1 MNTKKI
7 VIFIGVIL
15 LVIGACFG
23 FYKLF
28 NFEKE
33 NEESKTSID
42 EIGESTIK
50 ELYSYLLNDNVL
62 EYDGVHSIHY
72 VLGTNLGSQNARYV
86 QATIYQYILNYDEF
100 NLETLTQEELAQVM
114 DNTSNCTALYKI
126 SLDAF
131 LSAAKKVYGEEI
143 EFRSTDFDYSQ
154 NIKAKFINDYYYIYD
169 NNNIVE
175 KNYIEF
181 KDITR
186 YALTENNTVI
196 KIYDYYLKCD
206 LETKQCFNDEDR
218 ADLNASIVYSDNFDI
233 NNYLN
238 YLVTYEHSFKYNEE
252 TDSFYYYSST
262 IVD

>member
-126 SLDAF
+126 SLEDF
-131 LSAAKKVYGEEI
+131 LSSAKKIYGE
-143 EFRSTDFDYSQ
+143 
-154 NIKAKFINDYYYIYD
+154 
-169 NNNIVE
+169 
-175 KNYIEF
+175 
-181 KDITR
+181 
-186 YALTENNTVI
+186 
-196 KIYDYYLKCD
+196 
-206 LETKQCFNDEDR
+206 
-218 ADLNASIVYSDNFDI
+218 
-233 NNYLN
+233 
-238 YLVTYEHSFKYNEE
+238 
-252 TDSFYYYSST
+252 
-262 IVD
+262 